1 MVFVATMRRWFTPET
16 LRTMVPCAKMQA
28 MKKPQRYRPHAGRT
42 VVAIQLRLDMP
53 GFAYQKW
60 GHDQQC
66 QQGDWLV
73 DNEGDVYTVNAES
86 FARTYRAVSKGLYAK
101 VQCVWATQ
109 AEQAGSV
116 STKEGLT
123 AYQAGDWLVSNQE
136 DGSDSYAVGATKFS
150 TLYELDV

>member
-1 MVFVATMRRWFTPET
+1 MPENARMNT
-16 LRTMVPCAKMQA
+16 
-28 MKKPQRYRPHAGRT
+28 PQRYRPHAGRT

-86 FARTYRAVSKGLYAK
+86 FAKTYRAVSKGLYAK
-101 VQCVWATQ
+101 SQCVWARQ
-109 AEQAGSV
+109 AAQAGSV
-116 STKEGLT
+116 ATKEGLT
-123 AYQAGDWLVSNQE
+123 AYQSGDWLVSNHE
-136 DGSDSYAVGATKFS
+136 DGSDAYAISSDKFP
-150 TLYELDV
+150 TLYEPDF